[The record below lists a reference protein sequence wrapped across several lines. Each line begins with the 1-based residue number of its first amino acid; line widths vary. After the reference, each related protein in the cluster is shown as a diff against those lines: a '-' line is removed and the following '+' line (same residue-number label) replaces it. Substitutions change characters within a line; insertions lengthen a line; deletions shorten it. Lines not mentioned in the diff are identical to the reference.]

1 MHRTVVVIVALLL
14 LHSVKIDIAGHPK
27 AHHCHLLD
35 QVRRLGGL
43 ADKGED
49 WIERPLVL
57 MMVGSIFSPAVF
69 FFLFD
74 SLK

>member
-14 LHSVKIDIAGHPK
+14 HSVKIDTAGHPK
-27 AHHCHLLD
+27 AHLCHLLD
-35 QVRRLGGL
+35 QVRRFGGM

-49 WIERPLVL
+49 WIKRSLVL

-69 FFLFD
+69 VF
-74 SLK
+74 SCSIK